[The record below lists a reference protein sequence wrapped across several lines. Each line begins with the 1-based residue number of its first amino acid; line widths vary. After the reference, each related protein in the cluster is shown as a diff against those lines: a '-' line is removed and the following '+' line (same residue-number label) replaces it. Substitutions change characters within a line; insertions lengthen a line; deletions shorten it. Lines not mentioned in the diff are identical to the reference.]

1 MQKTSHLI
9 YKIENHMICVQPKM
23 SKVARLR
30 SSFEILIHEKL
41 IFVKE
46 NDKIL

>member
-1 MQKTSHLI
+1 MQKMSYLL
-9 YKIENHMICVQPKM
+9 YKIENHMIYMQPKM
-23 SKVARLR
+23 SKLARLR

-41 IFVKE
+41 ISVKE